1 MEEKGVCRIVG
12 GVDMKWE
19 EMKNIVEQCVPENL
33 LKEYT
38 ISIEISNASAGTN
51 ETRIEIDN
59 SKSEIF
65 VTEN

>member
-1 MEEKGVCRIVG
+1 
-12 GVDMKWE
+12 MKWK

-33 LKEYT
+33 LEDYT
-38 ISIEISNASAGTN
+38 ISIEISNASASTD

-65 VTEN
+65 VTGN

>member
-1 MEEKGVCRIVG
+1 
-12 GVDMKWE
+12 MKWE
-19 EMKNIVEQCVPENL
+19 EIKNIVEQCVPENL

-38 ISIEISNASAGTN
+38 ISIEISNASANTD

-65 VTEN
+65 VTES